1 MAGAKGYERNTFKI
15 EMAKQ
20 NAVRALTL
28 AARDSRAGSEGATA
42 EGASA

>member
-1 MAGAKGYERNTFKI
+1 MAGAKGCERNTFKI

-20 NAVRALTL
+20 IAVRALTL
-28 AARDSRAGSEGATA
+28 AARGSRAGSEGATA